1 MPCAAAIRARGRV
14 LASGAS
20 RRRMTAAEAGKHLK
34 ATPFNL
40 VGDLFADGGR
50 PLLRGLMVHIGLFAA
65 LLLLSRMSA
74 LFQTTELRSTP
85 WHPETGLAV
94 AAGLLLG
101 RSAMFTT
108 AASIYVSTK
117 LWGWPLPGLWDLL
130 SAVLRAIIFAG
141 SATLAAPWLL
151 RRPVPSLQTVLL
163 FLAFTFA
170 VTIGYAA
177 TRLVI
182 LWLSVGIEPAYVLRY
197 TMTLSIGNMLGIL
210 TVTPLFMLLGWAQ
223 SIRSYMLSWRLFHW
237 SMFACLVFVSFIV
250 FAVDEVDEFKF
261 FYLILLPVVAF
272 AVRDGYVAAA
282 FSVLASDLLMMTIL
296 YWRDTGS
303 ASVTEL
309 QFLMLALST
318 TGLLLGAAISDR
330 ARAVAD
336 FETSH
341 AQLQESQ
348 SALLQASR
356 LSLASEMAAALAH
369 ELNQPLSSVR
379 NFVRAV
385 RRKLDAQEIDRQAL
399 RAGIDAAVEQVD
411 AAAGMLR
418 STRQFLERG
427 SARRSALDIGTLV
440 VRCRELVEP
449 ELRKARIK
457 LEVKDLQAL
466 PPVIGNEVQVQQ
478 VLLNV
483 IRNAREAISGADMT
497 SGTIT
502 ISGSATARPGFIEI
516 SVQDSGPGVSEE
528 LRPHLFQ
535 PLQSSKPEGLGLGLS
550 LCSTIIRAHGGEFFL
565 VDGTRGG
572 ACFVFTLP
580 CGQSGVAPA

>member
-1 MPCAAAIRARGRV
+1 MVP
-14 LASGAS
+14 
-20 RRRMTAAEAGKHLK
+20 AEAGAQLNTTPYTTTNDSLLIRAKPVIRGFVLHL
-34 ATPFNL
+34 
-40 VGDLFADGGR
+40 
-50 PLLRGLMVHIGLFAA
+50 GLFAA

-101 RSAMFTT
+101 RSAVLTT
-108 AASIYVSTK
+108 AASIYISSK
-117 LWGWPLPGLWDLL
+117 LWGWPLPEPWELL
-130 SAVLRAIIFAG
+130 SAALRALIFAG
-141 SATLAAPWLL
+141 AASAASPWLL
-151 RRPVPSLQTVLL
+151 RQATPSLQAVLL
-163 FLAFTFA
+163 FLAFALA
-170 VTIGYAA
+170 VTTAYAA
-177 TRLVI
+177 TRLSV
-182 LWLSVGIEPAYVLRY
+182 LWLSIGIEPAYVLRY

-210 TVTPLFMLLGWAQ
+210 TVTPLFMISAWTKGLQ
-223 SIRSYMLSWRLFHW
+223 SYVSSWTLFHW
-237 SMFACLVFVSFIV
+237 SMLACLAIVSFIV

-272 AVRDGYVAAA
+272 SVKDGYVAAA
-282 FSVLASDLLMMTIL
+282 FSVLVSDLLMMAIL

-330 ARAVAD
+330 ARAVGD
-336 FETSH
+336 LEVSH

-369 ELNQPLSSVR
+369 ELNQPLSSIR

-385 RRKLDAQEIDRQAL
+385 RRKLDAEEIDRQEL

-411 AAAGMLR
+411 AAAGLLR

-427 SARRSALDIGTLV
+427 SVRRSALDMGALV
-440 VRCRELVEP
+440 ARCGELVGP
-449 ELRKARIK
+449 ELRKARTV
-457 LEVKDLQAL
+457 LVVQELRGL
-466 PPVIGNEVQVQQ
+466 PPVICNEVQIQQ
-478 VLLNV
+478 VLLNL
-483 IRNAREAISGADMT
+483 IRNAREAIAMAGMQG
-497 SGTIT
+497 GTIT
-502 ISGSATARPGFIEI
+502 IDGSSTTRPGFIEI
-516 SVQDSGPGVSEE
+516 SVTDNGPGVSEE

-550 LCSTIIRAHGGEFFL
+550 LCSTIIRAHGGDFRLDE
-565 VDGTRGG
+565 VKRSG

-580 CGQSGVAPA
+580 CRQTPTSTT

>member
-1 MPCAAAIRARGRV
+1 
-14 LASGAS
+14 
-20 RRRMTAAEAGKHLK
+20 MTEAGRHLR
-34 ATPFNL
+34 ATPFSV
-40 VGDLFADGGR
+40 VGDLFTDGGK
-50 PLLRGLMVHIGLFAA
+50 PLLRGLLLHLGLFAA

-94 AAGLLLG
+94 AAGLMLG
-101 RSAMFTT
+101 RSAIFTT
-108 AASIYVSTK
+108 AASIYVSTR

-130 SAVLRAIIFAG
+130 SAALRALIFAG
-141 SATLAAPWLL
+141 SATFAARWLL
-151 RRPVPSLQTVLL
+151 RQSVPSLQTVLL
-163 FLAFTFA
+163 FLCFTFM

-197 TMTLSIGNMLGIL
+197 TVTLSIGNMLGIL
-210 TVTPLFMLLGWAQ
+210 TVTPLFMLHNWPQ
-223 SIRSYMLSWRLFHW
+223 SIRSYILSWRLFHW
-237 SMFACLVFVSFIV
+237 SMLAGLVFVSFVV

-282 FSVLASDLLMMTIL
+282 FSVLVSDLLMMTIL
-296 YWRDTGS
+296 YWRDTGA

-336 FETSH
+336 LGISH

-379 NFVRAV
+379 NFVRTV
-385 RRKLDAQEIDRQAL
+385 RRKLDAEEIDRESL

-427 SARRSALDIGTLV
+427 SARRTALDIGTLV
-440 VRCRELVEP
+440 TRCGELVEP
-449 ELRKARIK
+449 ELRKARIR
-457 LEVKDLQAL
+457 LEMRDLRAL
-466 PPVIGNEVQVQQ
+466 PPVICNEVQVQQ

-483 IRNAREAISGADMT
+483 IRNAREAISAANMP

-502 ISGSATARPGFIEI
+502 ISGSATARPGFVEI
-516 SVQDSGPGVSEE
+516 SVEDSGPGVSEE

-550 LCSTIIRAHGGEFFL
+550 LCSTIIRSHGGEFQL
-565 VDGTRGG
+565 DTTPRHG

-580 CGQSGVAPA
+580 RQQTGSERP